1 MITSVYCIPQW
12 RKVNSQTVFVP
23 TNLQNLLVT
32 GVYGERVRERERAG
46 EREGGEGGRRG
57 REGVV
62 TSYYYYFIDD
72 SIDGKVSDEVQSQYQ
87 YVN

>member
-1 MITSVYCIPQW
+1 MYCVPQW

-32 GVYGERVRERERAG
+32 GVYGERVRERGEG
-46 EREGGEGGRRG
+46 EREGGRERG

-62 TSYYYYFIDD
+62 TSYYYCFIDD
-72 SIDGKVSDEVQSQYQ
+72 SIDGKVSDEVQPQYR

>member
-1 MITSVYCIPQW
+1 MIMSVYCVPQW

-32 GVYGERVRERERAG
+32 GVYGERVRGREKG
-46 EREGGEGGRRG
+46 REGGGGREGG
-57 REGVV
+57 REGVI
-62 TSYYYYFIDD
+62 TSYYYCFIDD
-72 SIDGKVSDEVQSQYQ
+72 SIDDKVSDEVQPQYR

>member
-1 MITSVYCIPQW
+1 MITSVYCVPQW

-46 EREGGEGGRRG
+46 EREREGGRG

-62 TSYYYYFIDD
+62 TSYYYCFIDD
-72 SIDGKVSDEVQSQYQ
+72 SIDGKVSDEVQPQYR

>member
-1 MITSVYCIPQW
+1 MSVYCIPQW

-32 GVYGERVRERERAG
+32 GVYGERVRERERRRG
-46 EREGGEGGRRG
+46 REGGRRG
-57 REGVV
+57 REGVI
-62 TSYYYYFIDD
+62 TSYYYCFIDD
-72 SIDGKVSDEVQSQYQ
+72 SIDGKVSDEVQSQYR

>member
-1 MITSVYCIPQW
+1 MIMSVYCIPQW

-32 GVYGERVRERERAG
+32 GVYGERVREREG
-46 EREGGEGGRRG
+46 GGEGGRGTEGG
-57 REGVV
+57 REGVIA
-62 TSYYYYFIDD
+62 SYYYYFIDD
-72 SIDGKVSDEVQSQYQ
+72 SIDDKVSDEVQSQYR

>member
-1 MITSVYCIPQW
+1 MIMSVYCVPQW

-32 GVYGERVRERERAG
+32 GIYGERVRERER
-46 EREGGEGGRRG
+46 EGEGGREGGREE

-62 TSYYYYFIDD
+62 TSYYYCFIDD
-72 SIDGKVSDEVQSQYQ
+72 SIDDEVSDEVQPQYR